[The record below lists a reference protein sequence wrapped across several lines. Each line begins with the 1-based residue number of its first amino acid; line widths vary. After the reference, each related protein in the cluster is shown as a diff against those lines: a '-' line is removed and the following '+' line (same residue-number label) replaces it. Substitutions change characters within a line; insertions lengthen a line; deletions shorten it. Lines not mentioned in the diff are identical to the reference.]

1 MIIIIK
7 IYSFN
12 YGQLV
17 KFIGG
22 EGVIQSFKFEDR
34 DWTYL
39 VKMPLGIEPK
49 FGRIGAETMVLLKE
63 AELRAI

>member
-1 MIIIIK
+1 MIRIIK
-7 IYSFN
+7 IHSFN
-12 YGQLV
+12 HGQLV
-17 KFIGG
+17 TFTGG
-22 EGVIQSFKFEDR
+22 EGIIQSFKFEDR

-63 AELRAI
+63 AELHAI